1 MSDTP
6 AKKPGIDQVLSL
18 MDSHGLTPGE
28 VKKAYSEFKKAKKR
42 ADSGQRELNKTELV
56 QRLFLYLGGTLIFA
70 GLGVFIHTIWDSIDS
85 FSRVTITFGSGFTA
99 YLCGLFFAADKRF
112 EKAATPA
119 FILAFILQPTGLF
132 VLLKEYFEGNDAALG
147 SMVVFGPLLLQ
158 QALTFLKFRR
168 PALLLF
174 SLLYLIGFAGA
185 AVEYYD
191 IDRGFASLAF
201 GLFLFLATCHMQM
214 RQAFKELTPVFFI
227 FGSGLFLGGVYYYLG
242 RTYLDPLILSMVLGM
257 LWFALAKESK
267 TLYVLSLFYV
277 AGYFIG
283 GPGGGWRL
291 WGDYHELTAIV
302 TGTSLM
308 LAGHWLRRSSYISLH
323 PLWMFCG
330 AMFALGG
337 AYSMV
342 HGWVI
347 EPLYAGISAL
357 AIYGA
362 LLLRSRAVL
371 AAAVI
376 SLISFIV
383 GYSAEHFAGTVGW
396 PLLLIFIGIV
406 TLASGFMFA
415 KLSGKI
421 KKSA

>member
-1 MSDTP
+1 MSDAP
-6 AKKPGIDQVLSL
+6 AKKPGIDQVLGL
-18 MDSHGLTPGE
+18 MDSYGLTPGD
-28 VKKAYSEFKKAKKR
+28 VKKAHAEVKKAKKR
-42 ADSGQRELNKTELV
+42 ADSGQRELNKSEMVL
-56 QRLFLYLGGTLIFA
+56 RLFLYLGGTLIFA

-85 FSRVTITFGSGFTA
+85 FARVTITFGSGFTA

-119 FILAFILQPTGLF
+119 FILAFLLQPTGLF
-132 VLLKEYFEGNDAALG
+132 VLLKEYFDGNDAALG
-147 SMVVFGPLLLQ
+147 SMLVFGPLFLQ

-174 SLLYLIGFAGA
+174 SLLYLIGLAGA
-185 AVEYYD
+185 KVEYFD

-201 GLFLFLATCHMQM
+201 GLFLFLTTCHMQM

-242 RTYLDPLILSMVLGM
+242 RTNFDPLILSIVLSM
-257 LWFALAKESK
+257 LWFALLKESK
-267 TLYVLSLFYV
+267 TLYVLSLLYV
-277 AGYFIG
+277 GGYFIG
-283 GPGGGWRL
+283 GPGGGWRM
-291 WGDYHELTAIV
+291 WDDYHELTAIV
-302 TGTSLM
+302 TGSSLM
-308 LAGHWLRRSSYISLH
+308 LTGHWLRRSSYISLH
-323 PLWMFCG
+323 PVWMFLG

-342 HGWVI
+342 HSSMI
-347 EPLYAGISAL
+347 EPLYAGVSAL

-383 GYSAEHFAGTVGW
+383 SYSAEHFANTVGW
-396 PLLLIFIGIV
+396 PLLLIFIGFI
-406 TLASGFMFA
+406 TLGCGFLFA
-415 KLSGKI
+415 KLSGRI
-421 KKSA
+421 KASA